1 MKSFKDHLQ
10 EAYPG
15 AGDASVVPP
24 TENAVDSPE
33 RAVFDLESSEE
44 LRALNAF
51 VGAIGERT
59 YINPKGALIQ
69 LQNKLSTIGLY
80 FEIPALNEDQ
90 GTVEAEL
97 TQFGGVF
104 GKDGTT
110 PNDEFINEVTSGKK
124 LVIEYE
130 YTRTGA
136 CQVYAK
142 IV

>member
-1 MKSFKDHLQ
+1 MKSFKDHIV

-24 TENAVDSPE
+24 TQNTVDDVD

-51 VGAIGERT
+51 VGSIGERT
-59 YINPKGALIQ
+59 YMNPKGAMIQ
-69 LQNKLSTIGLY
+69 LQNKLSTLGLF
-80 FEIPALNEDQ
+80 FEIPTFNDDS
-90 GTVEAEL
+90 GTMELEL
-97 TQFGGVF
+97 TQYGGVF
-104 GKDGTT
+104 GKDGAT
-110 PNDEFINEVTSGKK
+110 PNDEFINEVTVGKK
-124 LVIEYE
+124 LVVEYE
-130 YTRTGA
+130 YTRTGS